1 MYPIR
6 SHPAKL
12 FGHSNCTWNT
22 LSRCIVKVS
31 TDSHWSYPRACEQLV
46 LFVCGDNIISLRCL
60 ACRGDGSQLPN
71 LRLLLDHLPPQP
83 LHQHLVRQR
92 RPRVHLLCPVP
103 RHIHM
108 SVTRWGVTP
117 RNASL
122 GPCATVPWIFFGKR
136 YGDVIPTSIGPL
148 RRGGTRDH
156 RGGTG
161 DLPSLLAPSKT
172 NRLIDFYDAIL
183 MMGVTMLLARDE
195 RPIAAAHAPRSS
207 HERAVRPYGPGLPQP
222 PSLLMLALVGLLAGA
237 VSPSG
242 VEVVHYLGDPQIG
255 FGRSGYPRARAHCTT
270 HRTPALYDAEVDT
283 ARGVCLIIMAYVC
296 V

>member
-1 MYPIR
+1 VWLQPPCAQPLRRLPWRIKTGSKQAPCKLLFFGNPTCRLSLCLVLQIPQKCMYPIR

-12 FGHSNCTWNT
+12 FGHPNCTWNTWNT

-172 NRLIDFYDAIL
+172 NRLIDFYDVIL
-183 MMGVTMLLARDE
+183 MMGVTMLLGTSDR
-195 RPIAAAHAPRSS
+195 
-207 HERAVRPYGPGLPQP
+207 
-222 PSLLMLALVGLLAGA
+222 
-237 VSPSG
+237 
-242 VEVVHYLGDPQIG
+242 
-255 FGRSGYPRARAHCTT
+255 
-270 HRTPALYDAEVDT
+270 
-283 ARGVCLIIMAYVC
+283 
-296 V
+296 